1 MQCSRKLDAKSVTPC
16 MSHVTHGRELK
27 INESKAATV
36 TGKLKA
42 KCVGSMKDKFLG
54 KLSLQLGERGL
65 AKECCF
71 DSDNAGFLEANTGS
85 KNAQASA

>member
-1 MQCSRKLDAKSVTPC
+1 MKVRQQQLL
-16 MSHVTHGRELK
+16 E
-27 INESKAATV
+27 
-36 TGKLKA
+36 KLKA
-42 KCVGSMKDKFLG
+42 KCFGSMKDKFLG